1 MQLLSYTDPNGSTLT
16 VDQGDDRI
24 HITTN
29 HPVTLDADAVRL
41 LTSALAGE
49 QVASGRIVAG
59 REYRLL
65 PNPQRADGQELRVLA
80 GVTRVMALEGPRVS
94 GDVAVMGIDDS
105 EADGIGESG
114 LVHQRYLA

>member
-1 MQLLSYTDPNGSTLT
+1 MQLLSHTDPHGNTVT
-16 VDQGDDRI
+16 VDQGDDLI

-29 HPVTLDADAVRL
+29 GSVTLDADAVRL

-65 PNPQRADGQELRVLA
+65 PNPQRADGQDAQFLA
-80 GVTRVMALEGPRVS
+80 GVTRVMALEGPRAS
-94 GDVAVMGIDDS
+94 GNVGVMAIDDS
-105 EADGIGESG
+105 DADGIGESG

>member
-1 MQLLSYTDPNGSTLT
+1 MQLLSYTDPDGNTLT
-16 VDQGDDRI
+16 IDQGDDLI

-29 HPVTLDADAVRL
+29 RSVTLNDEAVRL
-41 LTSALAGE
+41 LTKALAGE
-49 QVASGRIVAG
+49 QVSAGRIVAG

-65 PNPQRADGQELRVLA
+65 PDPQRASDTYARFLD

-94 GDVAVMGIDDS
+94 GDVLVMTIDDS
-105 EADGIGESG
+105 DADGIGESG